1 MYAGAE
7 RASVSS
13 GATLSPAYWV
23 SGSHTALARRA
34 VNRLDDEER
43 QLVDDVTDAT
53 RLSPDTDW
61 QAILAPYEGP
71 STWRSVFQLVN
82 TAVPF
87 VLLWGAM
94 LLSLQ
99 IGYWLTLLLAVP
111 AAMLLTRLF
120 MFQHDCGHGA
130 FFKSRRTANLVGGT
144 IGVVTLVPYA
154 YWRKTHAVHHATSGN
169 LDLRGFGDI
178 VTLTVREYLGLPR
191 MKRNRYRLYRNPLV
205 MLLIGPVYQFLFKH
219 RLPLDLPRNWRREW
233 ASIHRTNLALL
244 IVVSV
249 MCLTVG
255 FKNFLLLQ
263 LPITLIAGSLGVF
276 LFYVQHQYADTCW
289 RYRENWDYWEAG
301 LEGSSHLVLPKVLQ
315 WFTGNIGIHHVHH
328 LSSQIP
334 NYRLQRCLDENP
346 ALQNVTRL
354 TIRESLKTLG
364 MTLWDEDERRLVG
377 FRELPAIRRR
387 LAEQGEEP
395 VEATRPEVVPRTWRR

>member
-1 MYAGAE
+1 MG
-7 RASVSS
+7 
-13 GATLSPAYWV
+13 
-23 SGSHTALARRA
+23 
-34 VNRLDDEER
+34 
-43 QLVDDVTDAT
+43 
-53 RLSPDTDW
+53 
-61 QAILAPYEGP
+61 
-71 STWRSVFQLVN
+71 
-82 TAVPF
+82 
-87 VLLWGAM
+87 
-94 LLSLQ
+94 
-99 IGYWLTLLLAVP
+99 
-111 AAMLLTRLF
+111 
-120 MFQHDCGHGA
+120 
-130 FFKSRRTANLVGGT
+130 
-144 IGVVTLVPYA
+144 
-154 YWRKTHAVHHATSGN
+154 
-169 LDLRGFGDI
+169 
-178 VTLTVREYLGLPR
+178 
-191 MKRNRYRLYRNPLV
+191 
-205 MLLIGPVYQFLFKH
+205 
-219 RLPLDLPRNWRREW
+219 
-233 ASIHRTNLALL
+233 
-244 IVVSV
+244 
-249 MCLTVG
+249 LTVG

-395 VEATRPEVVPRTWRR
+395 VEATRPEVVPRAWRR